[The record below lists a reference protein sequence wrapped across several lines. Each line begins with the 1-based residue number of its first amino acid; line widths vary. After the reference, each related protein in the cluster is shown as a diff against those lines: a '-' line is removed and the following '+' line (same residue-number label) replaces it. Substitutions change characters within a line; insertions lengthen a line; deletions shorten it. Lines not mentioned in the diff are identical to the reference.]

1 MLTRHKYDTRK
12 LSFIVASKEEFD
24 SIEVTDEM
32 YPRLLVLPLI
42 DKDQKKKHSV
52 LTPQIQVLQRTLP
65 PKKNAKMPPNYIRL
79 LPQFLLPD
87 AKTYELTQ

>member
-32 YPRLLVLPLI
+32 YHRLLVLPLI
-42 DKDQKKKHSV
+42 AK
-52 LTPQIQVLQRTLP
+52 QIQVLQRTLP
-65 PKKNAKMPPNYIRL
+65 PKKNAKIPSNYIRL